1 MSRAAAGQRL
11 PAADNRIDIGGIEL
25 DAVAAPA
32 GALGRNHRRAAAE
45 KAIEHDVAA
54 GRAVE
59 DRTGDTLYATRNED
73 LGRGDMVKVDCAA
86 CHHVALLAPEA
97 LLSLGL
103 SAGAKVLDLRLRFRC
118 RGCGGRGRA
127 VVSIRWRRQEA

>member
-59 DRTGDTLYATRNED
+59 DRTGDTLYATRIED
-73 LGRGDMVKVDCAA
+73 LGRGDLVKVD
-86 CHHVALLAPEA
+86 APPA
-97 LLSLGL
+97 TTS
-103 SAGAKVLDLRLRFRC
+103 RC
-118 RGCGGRGRA
+118 
-127 VVSIRWRRQEA
+127 WRRKPC